1 MDHVATDEPQAGDQ
15 RHAAHNHGRRRHRA
29 AALNTIGSQHIQH
42 RGKRANGVRNIVR
55 TVGKSERRCSKHL
68 HPGKHGKRGPG
79 QLLPAQRAGEH
90 EHRHPHHDRDHA
102 QHQTIA
108 EAGHFEVEVFE
119 SLEDHHRPNDD
130 RTTSCQEGHTSF

>member
-1 MDHVATDEPQAGDQ
+1 MVTGVQTCAF
-15 RHAAHNHGRRRHRA
+15 R
-29 AALNTIGSQHIQH
+29 SIQYC
-42 RGKRANGVRNIVR
+42 GKWVDGIRNIVR
-55 TVGKSERRCSKHL
+55 TMGKSERRCGKHL

-102 QHQTIA
+102 QHQPIA
-108 EAGHFEVEVFE
+108 QMGHFEVEVFE

-130 RTTSCQEGHTSF
+130 RATGRQEGHTGF